1 MRLIFFQNMV
11 SPHQM
16 PYIEQLPKME
26 GVDEVIVIVPE
37 VGLDERSL
45 LGWDVSKWLK
55 TEGVKIIVAPAEKEV
70 ERLINGDDN
79 GNQDEDTWFLFSGIN
94 AFPEVAKWF
103 RTSLNYKVKRAV
115 ITEPPFVFDHP
126 LWQHAIRFAMQ
137 DWRYVKYIDKIFVM
151 GEDYLS
157 YYRFWSRR
165 WEVIP
170 FMYCTDVPND
180 KRCFNEN
187 KDEGY
192 RVKVLYVGSLSP
204 RKNVGCLLRAVGL
217 LDDEEQ
223 KRLKIGIVGN
233 GEEYAMLAQQA
244 RKLKSEVKL
253 YGALTMDSVPIIMQ
267 RYDVLVLPSLHD
279 GWGAVVNEALMLG
292 LYVICSDHCGAKMLV
307 KESCNGVT
315 FKNND
320 HNDLAVK
327 ISNCIDKCEEIRM
340 NTGKRITWSCKNISG
355 EAVAN
360 YFLEKLKG

>member
-1 MRLIFFQNMV
+1 MKLLFFQNII

-16 PYIEQLPKME
+16 PYIEHLPKME
-26 GVDEVIVIVPE
+26 GVDDVVVIVPE
-37 VGLDERSL
+37 VNLGERDA
-45 LGWDVSKWLK
+45 LGWDARGWLQSD
-55 TEGVKIIVAPAEKEV
+55 GVRFVVAPTDREVNNIFQEYFNEK
-70 ERLINGDDN
+70 
-79 GNQDEDTWFLFSGIN
+79 DTWCLFSGIN

-103 RTSLNYKVKRAV
+103 RTSLKYMVKRGV
-115 ITEPPFVFDHP
+115 ITEPPFVYGHP

-151 GEDYLS
+151 GEDYLP
-157 YYRFWSRR
+157 YFQFWSRR

-180 KRCFNEN
+180 KLCFNEN

-192 RVKVLYVGSLSP
+192 KVKILYVGSLSP
-204 RKNVGCLLRAVGL
+204 RKNVRCLLRAVGL
-217 LDDEEQ
+217 LGDEEQ

-253 YGALTMDSVPIIMQ
+253 YGTLTMDSVPIIMQ
-267 RYDVLVLPSLHD
+267 QYDVLVLPSMHD

-307 KESCNGVT
+307 KESCNGTT
-315 FKNND
+315 FMNND

-340 NTGKRITWSCKNISG
+340 NTGKRITWSRKNISG

-360 YFLEKLKG
+360 YFLEKLKR